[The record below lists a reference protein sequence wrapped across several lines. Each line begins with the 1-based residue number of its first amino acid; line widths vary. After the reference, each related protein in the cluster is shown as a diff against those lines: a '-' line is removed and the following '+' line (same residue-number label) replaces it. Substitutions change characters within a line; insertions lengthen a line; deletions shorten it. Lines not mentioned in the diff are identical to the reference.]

1 MNDPR
6 HDSPTLRLR
15 RLDASTHELHE
26 LIRDGRISTLFQPI
40 VDPRTRGVVG
50 FEALARGP
58 SDSWLHSPQNLFEAA
73 RRAGVRLD
81 LDFLCMQS
89 AFKGFVASRVAG
101 QLFVNVSPD
110 SIYEATGFAE
120 RFLDLAASAGLAPSR
135 CVIELTEESLLED
148 YARLRSTMRRLREAG
163 CEIAIDD
170 LGAGSS
176 GLRTWSEL
184 KPDFVKIDRYFI
196 SGIDADPTKLEFVRS
211 ILDMGRAMGCRVIA
225 EGVETERE
233 CRELVDLGLDRLQGH
248 LLGRPGPAPTIVLQQ
263 VESLDRSIVTHGAL
277 CAEHIAVYVAPV
289 SPEMRVM
296 DVVELFRDTPSCL
309 TIAIVRDGRPV
320 GVIRRDE
327 LFALL
332 TKPLHPEIYNRK
344 PISAVMES
352 PTLLV
357 DSQLRLE
364 QASRLL
370 TQKGRARLTEEFVI
384 TRDGRYH
391 GMGHTLDLLRLITEQ
406 QLQTAK
412 HSNPLTLLPGNGAV
426 RSCIDRLLE
435 TDRRFVVA
443 YFDLDSFKPFNDA
456 YGSAQG
462 DQVILHLASLLKST
476 FSPRLDFIGHI
487 GGDDFLVVMRSADW
501 RERTTKLLAQF
512 STSIT
517 AFYTPEHVQL
527 GHIAATDRDGV
538 QRQFPFLTLSVAALY
553 SETLGATSAD
563 AIAQQLAHVK
573 KVAKQRPGNSF
584 VLRMGERMMDLMPA
598 GAAAAAGKS
607 TSDSDLL
614 PIGVMVR

>member
-1 MNDPR
+1 
-6 HDSPTLRLR
+6 
-15 RLDASTHELHE
+15 
-26 LIRDGRISTLFQPI
+26 
-40 VDPRTRGVVG
+40 
-50 FEALARGP
+50 
-58 SDSWLHSPQNLFEAA
+58 
-73 RRAGVRLD
+73 
-81 LDFLCMQS
+81 
-89 AFKGFVASRVAG
+89 
-101 QLFVNVSPD
+101 
-110 SIYEATGFAE
+110 
-120 RFLDLAASAGLAPSR
+120 
-135 CVIELTEESLLED
+135 
-148 YARLRSTMRRLREAG
+148 
-163 CEIAIDD
+163 
-170 LGAGSS
+170 
-176 GLRTWSEL
+176 
-184 KPDFVKIDRYFI
+184 
-196 SGIDADPTKLEFVRS
+196 
-211 ILDMGRAMGCRVIA
+211 
-225 EGVETERE
+225 
-233 CRELVDLGLDRLQGH
+233 
-248 LLGRPGPAPTIVLQQ
+248 
-263 VESLDRSIVTHGAL
+263 VTHGAL

-296 DVVELFRDTPSCL
+296 DVIELFRDTPSCL

-320 GVIRRDE
+320 GVVRRDE

-462 DQVILHLASLLKST
+462 DQVILHLAGLLKST

-517 AFYTPEHVQL
+517 GFYTPEHVQQ

-538 QRQFPFLTLSVAALY
+538 QRQFPLLTLSVAALY

-598 GAAAAAGKS
+598 AVTSAAGKS